1 MGRQVSARQWNDI
14 LGILQ
19 KQKASLD
26 LAYLDRWSAA
36 LGVSDL
42 LERALVEVGLRQP

>member
-1 MGRQVSARQWNDI
+1 MMFLQQKPAF

-19 KQKASLD
+19 HQGASLD
-26 LAYLDRWSAA
+26 LTYLERWSAA

-42 LERALVEVGLRQP
+42 LERALAEAGLRQP